1 MSAQDEN
8 NNRNAKFVR
17 RFDDVRIL
25 IVEDEPFIASDI
37 AQAVESA
44 GGVVVGPAATVAQA
58 LALVQ
63 ASVLEAAILDVNLPD
78 GHIGPVLESLRQHVA
93 VIIHSG
99 VGLPQKV
106 RDRFPH
112 VPVYFKP
119 TPAEVLVTRLF
130 SLRTQA

>member
-8 NNRNAKFVR
+8 NNRNAKIVR
-17 RFDDVRIL
+17 RFDDVRVL

-99 VGLPQKV
+99 DGLPQKV

>member
-1 MSAQDEN
+1 MTIATLNSSS
-8 NNRNAKFVR
+8 K
-17 RFDDVRIL
+17 FDDTRVL
-25 IVEDEPFIASDI
+25 IVEDEPFIAWDL

-44 GGVVVGPAATVAQA
+44 GGVVIGPAATVAQA

-63 ASVLEAAILDVNLPD
+63 ASVLEGAILDVHLPD

-93 VIIHSG
+93 VVIHSG
-99 VGLPQKV
+99 VGLPQEV

-119 TPAEVLVTRLF
+119 TPVEVLTTRLF
-130 SLRTQA
+130 SLRRHA

>member
-1 MSAQDEN
+1 MIMTTANSSD
-8 NNRNAKFVR
+8 
-17 RFDDVRIL
+17 RFNDTRVL
-25 IVEDEPFIASDI
+25 IVEDEPFIAWDL

-44 GGVVVGPAATVAQA
+44 GGVVIGPAAMVAQA

-93 VIIHSG
+93 VVIHSG
-99 VGLPQKV
+99 VGLPQEL

-119 TPAEVLVTRLF
+119 TPAEVLTRRLI
-130 SLRTQA
+130 SLRRQV